1 MTITT
6 HDPEFVVRGYLASF
20 ADRDPDA
27 IAAFVAPDF
36 VNEHSAGLGS
46 GCRGRD
52 VYRERLKGFLQD
64 MQGLTYSI
72 EHLVHDATR
81 SEVAAFYTMSAR
93 WQGTAPFSIHG
104 AQRLVV
110 TDGLITHR
118 NDYWDSALFLA
129 QVDADARSTLSG
141 FGISVSSE

>member
-6 HDPEFVVRGYLASF
+6 HNPEFVVRAYLASF
-20 ADRDPDA
+20 AGRDPDV
-27 IAAFVAPDF
+27 IASFVAPDF

-52 VYRERLKGFLQD
+52 VYRERLEGFLHD

-72 EHLVHDATR
+72 EHLVHDVTR

-93 WQGTAPFSIHG
+93 WQGNAPFSIQG
-104 AQRLVV
+104 AQRLVIAN
-110 TDGLITHR
+110 GLITHR
-118 NDYWDSALFLA
+118 TDYWDSALFLA
-129 QVDADARSTLSG
+129 QVDTGARSALSD
-141 FGISVSSE
+141 FVISIPSE